1 MSFSGLFLTKDLEG
15 CHFNSNNSS
24 YCSNK
29 KKKKKKEPVQT
40 CMALVSVYFS
50 LCIQIWGKK
59 TLATLFLT

>member
-29 KKKKKKEPVQT
+29 KKKKK
-40 CMALVSVYFS
+40 S
-50 LCIQIWGKK
+50 LCKPVWH
-59 TLATLFLT
+59 

>member
-29 KKKKKKEPVQT
+29 KKKKRACANLYGTSACV
-40 CMALVSVYFS
+40 LLS
-50 LCIQIWGKK
+50 LHTNLGKK
-59 TLATLFLT
+59 KH